1 MYDNNQTMN
10 PPADRS
16 PVTVIGLGPMGRMLA
31 AAFLQN
37 DHPTTVWNRTNG
49 KADELVSQ
57 GATVADTVADAVAA
71 SPLVIV
77 CVLDYNAVY
86 SILEY
91 SAASLKG
98 RTLVNLTS
106 GSPDGARQMAAWAAK
121 GGFNYLDGAIIVPA
135 VGQPEASILYSGSEN
150 AYLTHQRTLMSLGGT
165 ISYLGIDP
173 GRAAAYDVALL
184 DIFWTSMTG
193 YIHALAIASAE
204 NITATDLVP
213 YARKII
219 GMMPD
224 IMVEF
229 ANQVDNSH
237 YPGIESNLISTEAVM
252 DNIIHASKAR
262 GIEVG
267 VLIAAKNLVRQA
279 IDLGYGKQDFSYL
292 AELIRKPHDN

>member
-1 MYDNNQTMN
+1 MYDTNQTLKSA
-10 PPADRS
+10 ADLS
-16 PVTVIGLGPMGRMLA
+16 SVTVIGLGPMGRMLA
-31 AAFLQN
+31 AAFLRN
-37 DHPTTVWNRTNG
+37 GHPTMVWNRTAD
-49 KADELVSQ
+49 KADELDSQ
-57 GATVADTVADAVAA
+57 GATVADTAADAVAA

-77 CVLDYNAVY
+77 CVLNYKAEY

-91 SAASLKG
+91 SATSLKG

-106 GSPDGARQMAAWAAK
+106 GSTDGARQMAAWAAE

-135 VGQPEASILYSGSEN
+135 IGTPEASVLYSGSKN

-165 ISYLGIDP
+165 VSYLGTDP

-193 YIHALAIASAE
+193 YIHALALASAE

-213 YARKII
+213 YARNII

-224 IMVEF
+224 IMAEF

-252 DNIIHASKAR
+252 DNIIQASKVR
-262 GIEVG
+262 GIDVG
-267 VLIAAKNLVRQA
+267 VLDAAKSIVRQA
-279 IDLGYGKQDFSYL
+279 IDLGYGKQEFSRL
-292 AELIRKPHDN
+292 AELIRKPSA

>member
-1 MYDNNQTMN
+1 MYDNHKTLES
-10 PPADRS
+10 AVDRW

-31 AAFLQN
+31 AAFLRN
-37 DHPTTVWNRTNG
+37 GHPTTVWNRTTG
-49 KADELVSQ
+49 KADELASQ
-57 GATVADTVADAVAA
+57 GATVADSAADAVAA

-77 CVLDYNAVY
+77 CVINYNAVY
-86 SILEY
+86 SILEH

-121 GGFNYLDGAIIVPA
+121 GGSNYLDGAIIVPA
-135 VGQPEASILYSGSEN
+135 IGQQEASILYSGSEN

-165 ISYLGIDP
+165 ATYLSVDP

-193 YIHALAIASAE
+193 YIHALAIAGAE

-213 YARKII
+213 YARNII

-237 YPGIESNLISTEAVM
+237 YPGIESNLISTKAVM
-252 DNIIHASKAR
+252 DNIIYASKAR

-267 VLIAAKNLVRQA
+267 VLTAAKNLVRQA
-279 IDLGYGKQDFSYL
+279 IDLGYGKQDFSRL
-292 AELIRKPHDN
+292 AELIRKTAR